1 MIHRLAAAALLVGL
15 LCASHS
21 QAEVVDSSAAGFQVR
36 SETVVRAAPAAV
48 YRALVDRIGDWW
60 DPEHTFSGSARNL
73 SLKAEPGGCFCERL
87 PGGGGVP
94 HLVVVYASPGKELRL
109 AGALGPLQTGGVAGS
124 MAWKLSQAEAG
135 TKVELTYSVG
145 GYFPGGL
152 VRMASPV
159 DAVLAAQLARLKSY
173 VETGSPESK

>member
-1 MIHRLAAAALLVGL
+1 
-15 LCASHS
+15 
-21 QAEVVDSSAAGFQVR
+21 VVDSSTAGFQVQ
-36 SETVVRAAPAAV
+36 SEAVVRAAPAAV

-60 DPEHTFSGSARNL
+60 DPEHTFSGNARNL

-87 PGGGGVP
+87 PGGGRVR

-109 AGALGPLQTGGVAGS
+109 AGALGPLQTEGVAGS
-124 MAWKLSQAEAG
+124 MVWKLSVAEAG
-135 TKVELTYSVG
+135 TKAELSYSVG

-152 VRMASPV
+152 ARMAPPV
-159 DAVLAAQLARLKSY
+159 DAVLAAQLTRLKTY

>member
-1 MIHRLAAAALLVGL
+1 MIHRLSAVALLVGL
-15 LCASHS
+15 LSASHS
-21 QAEVVDSSAAGFQVR
+21 RAEVVDSSAAGLQVR
-36 SETVVRAAPAAV
+36 NEAVVRAAPAAV

-60 DPEHTFSGSARNL
+60 DPEHTFSGNARNL

-87 PGGGGVP
+87 PGGGGAR

-124 MAWKLSQAEAG
+124 MVWKLSQAEAG
-135 TKVELTYSVG
+135 TKVELSYSVG

-152 VRMASPV
+152 ARMAPPV
-159 DAVLAAQLARLKSY
+159 DAVLGSQLARLKRY
-173 VETGSPESK
+173 VETGSPEPK